1 MFRYDATIESITPNG
16 YFVSYEVWGNTEEVD
31 FANVRPVEEV
41 NALLEA
47 EREAEATRQA
57 IKRKI
62 AQAAIT
68 DFQAR
73 TLPAKLRIDPNDPD
87 DVVDAVRREF
97 QSLVLT
103 ARSAR
108 SL

>member
-1 MFRYDATIESITPNG
+1 MDP
-16 YFVSYEVWGNTEEVD
+16 
-31 FANVRPVEEV
+31 ANVRPVEEGD
-41 NALLEA
+41 ALLEA

-73 TLPAKLRIDPNDPD
+73 TLPTKLKIDPNDPE
-87 DVVDAVRREF
+87 DVVSYLLIIILWKLELSNLIFPTYAYA
-97 QSLVLT
+97 LLPHIGI
-103 ARSAR
+103 
-108 SL
+108 

>member
-1 MFRYDATIESITPNG
+1 MDH
-16 YFVSYEVWGNTEEVD
+16 
-31 FANVRPVEEV
+31 ANVRPVEEGD
-41 NALLEA
+41 ALLEA

-62 AQAAIT
+62 AQSAIT

-87 DVVDAVRREF
+87 DVVSKIG
-97 QSLVLT
+97 QLLT
-103 ARSAR
+103 IICRTKQ
-108 SL
+108 LCVF

>member
-1 MFRYDATIESITPNG
+1 M
-16 YFVSYEVWGNTEEVD
+16 D
-31 FANVRPVEEV
+31 FANVRPVEEA

-73 TLPAKLRIDPNDPD
+73 TLPTKLRIDPNDPE
-87 DVVDAVRREF
+87 DVVGYMLFLYFRTKLDDPGHVYYVHIVILHA
-97 QSLVLT
+97 SLLYFEDG
-103 ARSAR
+103 
-108 SL
+108 L

>member
-1 MFRYDATIESITPNG
+1 MDP
-16 YFVSYEVWGNTEEVD
+16 
-31 FANVRPVEEV
+31 ANVRPVEEGD
-41 NALLEA
+41 ALLEA

-62 AQAAIT
+62 AQAATT

-87 DVVDAVRREF
+87 DVVSKLTSC
-97 QSLVLT
+97 SL
-103 ARSAR
+103 
-108 SL
+108 